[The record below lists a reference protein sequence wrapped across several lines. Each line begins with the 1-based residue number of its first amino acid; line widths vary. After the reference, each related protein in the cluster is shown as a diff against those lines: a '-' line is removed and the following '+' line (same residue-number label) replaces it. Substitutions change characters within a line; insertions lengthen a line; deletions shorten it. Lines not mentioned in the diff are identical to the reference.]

1 MISTMARVS
10 LSKQEML
17 LVQETCIEGELR
29 CEQRA
34 TAALARKDYPMA
46 AYEIQI
52 KEQYT
57 NLKRRMMQ
65 ELIPPAAAPGDNVP
79 LPAWRGDG
87 IRDGMAVV
95 GN

>member
-1 MISTMARVS
+1 MAKVT

-34 TAALARKDYPMA
+34 AAALARRDYAMA

-57 NLKRRMMQ
+57 NLKRRMLQ
-65 ELIPPAAAPGDNVP
+65 ELIPPPAELGDSPTAPTW
-79 LPAWRGDG
+79 LRDG
-87 IRDGMAVV
+87 IRDTMAVA
-95 GN
+95 GG

>member
-1 MISTMARVS
+1 MAKVS
-10 LSKQEML
+10 LTKQEIL

-34 TAALARKDYPMA
+34 AAALARKDYAMA
-46 AYEIQI
+46 AYELQI

-57 NLKRRMMQ
+57 NLKRRMLQ
-65 ELIPPAAAPGDNVP
+65 ELIPPPADSGSPTA
-79 LPAWRGDG
+79 PAWLRDG
-87 IRDGMAVV
+87 IRDGMAVA

>member
-1 MISTMARVS
+1 
-10 LSKQEML
+10 ML

-34 TAALARKDYPMA
+34 AAAIARKDYAMA
-46 AYEIQI
+46 AYELQI

-57 NLKRRMMQ
+57 NLKRRMLQ
-65 ELIPPAAAPGDNVP
+65 ELIPPPAGAASPTTA
-79 LPAWRGDG
+79 PAWLRDG
-87 IRDGMAVV
+87 IRDGMAVA

>member
-1 MISTMARVS
+1 MAKVS
-10 LSKQEML
+10 LTKQEML

-34 TAALARKDYPMA
+34 AAALARKDYAMA

-57 NLKRRMMQ
+57 SLKRRMLQ
-65 ELIPPAAAPGDNVP
+65 ELIPPPADAGLENA
-79 LPAWRGDG
+79 PAWLRDG
-87 IRDGMAVV
+87 IRDGMAVA
-95 GN
+95 GS

>member
-1 MISTMARVS
+1 
-10 LSKQEML
+10 ML

-34 TAALARKDYPMA
+34 AAALARRDYAMA

-57 NLKRRMMQ
+57 SLKRRMLQ
-65 ELIPPAAAPGDNVP
+65 ELMPPPAETGSATA
-79 LPAWRGDG
+79 PAWLSEG
-87 IRDGMAVV
+87 IRDGMAVA

>member
-1 MISTMARVS
+1 MAKVS
-10 LSKQEML
+10 LTKQEIL

-34 TAALARKDYPMA
+34 AAALARRDYAMA

-57 NLKRRMMQ
+57 SLKRRMLQ
-65 ELIPPAAAPGDNVP
+65 ELIPPPAELGDAPTAP
-79 LPAWRGDG
+79 TWLRDG
-87 IRDGMAVV
+87 IRDGMAVA

>member
-1 MISTMARVS
+1 MAKVS
-10 LSKQEML
+10 LTPREML

-34 TAALARKDYPMA
+34 AAAIARMDYAMA
-46 AYEIQI
+46 AQEIEI

-57 NLKRRMMQ
+57 SLKRRMLR
-65 ELIPPAAAPGDNVP
+65 ELIPPPANFEEPSHA
-79 LPAWRGDG
+79 PAWLRDG
-87 IRDGMAVV
+87 IRDGMAVA

>member
-1 MISTMARVS
+1 MARVS
-10 LSKQEML
+10 LSKQEMI

-34 TAALARKDYPMA
+34 AAALARKDYAMA

-57 NLKRRMMQ
+57 NLKRRMLQ
-65 ELIPPAAAPGDNVP
+65 ELILPVQPLEGHSGAA
-79 LPAWRGDG
+79 
-87 IRDGMAVV
+87 RDLLAIA
-95 GN
+95 GNEERLHS

>member
-1 MISTMARVS
+1 MARVS

-34 TAALARKDYPMA
+34 AAALARKDYAMA

-52 KEQYT
+52 KDQYT
-57 NLKRRMMQ
+57 SLKRRMLQ
-65 ELIPPAAAPGDNVP
+65 ELIPPPAEIEDPASS
-79 LPAWRGDG
+79 PAWLRQE
-87 IRDGMAVV
+87 IRDGMAVA
-95 GN
+95 GS

>member
-1 MISTMARVS
+1 MAKVS

-34 TAALARKDYPMA
+34 AAALARRDYAMA
-46 AYEIQI
+46 AYEIQV

-57 NLKRRMMQ
+57 QLKRRMLQ
-65 ELIPPAAAPGDNVP
+65 ELIPPPAEAAESPTA
-79 LPAWRGDG
+79 PAWLRDG
-87 IRDGMAVV
+87 IRDTMAVA
-95 GN
+95 GT

>member
-1 MISTMARVS
+1 MARVS

-34 TAALARKDYPMA
+34 AAALARKDYAMA

-57 NLKRRMMQ
+57 QLKRRMLQ
-65 ELIPPAAAPGDNVP
+65 ELIPPPAEFEEPSSA
-79 LPAWRGDG
+79 PAWLRDG
-87 IRDGMAVV
+87 IRDGMAVA
-95 GN
+95 GG

>member
-1 MISTMARVS
+1 MAKVS
-10 LSKQEML
+10 LSKQEIL

-34 TAALARKDYPMA
+34 GAALARRDYAMA

-57 NLKRRMMQ
+57 NLKRRMLQ
-65 ELIPPAAAPGDNVP
+65 ELIPPPAELGDSP
-79 LPAWRGDG
+79 TAPAWLRDG
-87 IRDGMAVV
+87 IRDTMAVA